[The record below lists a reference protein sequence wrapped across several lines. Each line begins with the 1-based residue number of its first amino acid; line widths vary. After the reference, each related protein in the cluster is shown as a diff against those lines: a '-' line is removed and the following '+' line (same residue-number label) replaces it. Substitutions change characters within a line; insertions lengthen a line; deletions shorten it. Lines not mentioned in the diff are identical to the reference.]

1 MVCELPLCKAI
12 DELNKDA
19 EDDSITPDTERYGE
33 TWKAYLSASGDR
45 GMINDLPCGCEH
57 KHFVRGKR

>member
-12 DELNKDA
+12 AELNKDI
-19 EDDSITPDTERYGE
+19 ENNVQPESERYGE

-45 GMINDLPCGCEH
+45 GMINDLPCSCEH
-57 KHFVRGKR
+57 KHFVRRKR